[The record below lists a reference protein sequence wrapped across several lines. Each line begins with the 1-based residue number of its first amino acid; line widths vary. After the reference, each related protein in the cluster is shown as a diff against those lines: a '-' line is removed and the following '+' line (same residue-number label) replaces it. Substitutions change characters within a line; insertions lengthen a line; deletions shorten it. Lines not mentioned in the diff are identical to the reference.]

1 MAGGYDSNNDG
12 VDMAELDDPASGTW
26 STTGNL
32 ITARELHTA
41 TLLATGDV
49 LMAGGWASGN
59 PTASATFY
67 DVGLGFNSAWQPQI
81 TTVTPLLALGGK
93 LRLTGSRFQG
103 ISQASAGNSQ
113 DSSTNY
119 PVVQLRSI
127 DNSQIAFLP
136 VNPLFGWS
144 DTSFNSSPVN
154 NFAPGPAMVTVF
166 TNGIPSD
173 SKYVLVGPT
182 SITCDTGLI
191 ANGGFETGTFPPWI
205 VDGTMNSPIVTSANP
220 HNGTFSVLAGS
231 LSGGEPLGDSS
242 FYQQFVVPAGGGTLS
257 FSHWDFT
264 TDTITFDWQDA
275 YITDTSGAV
284 LQTIFHQCA
293 NGQTWIN
300 TTIDLA
306 PFAGQTVRVKF
317 LVHQDGFGDDTA
329 DVCG

>member
-1 MAGGYDSNNDG
+1 
-12 VDMAELDDPASGTW
+12 
-26 STTGNL
+26 
-32 ITARELHTA
+32 
-41 TLLATGDV
+41 
-49 LMAGGWASGN
+49 
-59 PTASATFY
+59 
-67 DVGLGFNSAWQPQI
+67 
-81 TTVTPLLALGGK
+81 
-93 LRLTGSRFQG
+93 
-103 ISQASAGNSQ
+103 
-113 DSSTNY
+113 
-119 PVVQLRSI
+119 
-127 DNSQIAFLP
+127 
-136 VNPLFGWS
+136 
-144 DTSFNSSPVN
+144 
-154 NFAPGPAMVTVF
+154 MVTVF

-275 YITDTSGAV
+275 YITDSSGAV